1 MIVMEK
7 VFCTVFT
14 PAYNRG
20 YIINKLYDSLKK
32 QTFKDFEWVVV
43 DDGSKDNTEELFE
56 KWQNEDNFFK
66 ITYIKVKNGG
76 KHRAINKGLD
86 LANGKMF
93 FIVDSDD
100 YLENNAIER
109 IKYWENSLKDEK
121 EKFAG
126 VSGLRKKQDGKILG
140 RSLGKDYID
149 ATNIERVEL
158 NMMED
163 KAEAY
168 YTEVLR
174 KNKFPEIEGENFI
187 SENVIWNQIA
197 SQGYK
202 IRWFNEGIYIG
213 EYIED
218 GLTAQGNNLFKKNPK
233 GYLLS
238 IKSEIKYLKPSFIK
252 KLGYYNVYYKT
263 VSDKYTK
270 KEIARDLEISN
281 FTLDLT
287 IALKKIKDVFKNVK
301 K

>member
-1 MIVMEK
+1 MDK

-20 YIINKLYDSLKK
+20 YIIENLYNSLKK

-43 DDGSKDNTEELFE
+43 DDGSKDNTNELFE
-56 KWQNEDNFFK
+56 KWQKEDNFFK
-66 ITYIKVKNGG
+66 IKYIKVKNGG
-76 KHRAINKGLD
+76 KHRAINKGLE

-109 IKYWENSLKDEK
+109 IHYWENTIKDSN

-126 VSGLRKKQDGKILG
+126 VSGLRKNQNVKILG
-140 RSLGKDYID
+140 NSLGKEYID
-149 ATNIERVEL
+149 ATNIERVKL

-163 KAEAY
+163 KAEVY
-168 YTEVLR
+168 YTKILR
-174 KNKFPEIEGENFI
+174 ENKFPEIDGENFI

-197 SQGYK
+197 SKGYK
-202 IRWFNEGIYIG
+202 LRWFNEGIYIG

-218 GLTAQGNNLFKKNPK
+218 GLTAQGNGLFKKNPK

-238 IKSEIKYLKPSFIK
+238 VKSEIKYLKPNIIK
-252 KLGYYNVYYKT
+252 KLGYYNTYYNT
-263 VSDKYTK
+263 VVSKEYTK
-270 KEIARDLEISN
+270 EMIAKDLEISR
-281 FTLDLT
+281 FTLNLA
-287 IALKKIKDVFKNVK
+287 IILKKIKDVLINGK